1 MPCWPCSPP
10 ALIGLDALGAR
21 SILQIRVW
29 DLLWGACSAETGQCQ
44 GRVLIS
50 FFMRRMLALTP
61 KTFQNVGL
69 WKVPSA
75 VSAAASTTLLAGSK
89 ENKASLCSALKA
101 VRAGQRGKKPSLLA
115 SRQLL
120 VGRSRG
126 LRALP
131 KTSRGPWCLLSP
143 LTPPLIALCL

>member
-1 MPCWPCSPP
+1 M
-10 ALIGLDALGAR
+10 
-21 SILQIRVW
+21 
-29 DLLWGACSAETGQCQ
+29 GQCQ
-44 GRVLIS
+44 GRVLIR
-50 FFMRRMLALTP
+50 FLMRRMLALTP
-61 KTFQNVGL
+61 KIFQNVGL

-75 VSAAASTTLLAGSK
+75 VLAAASTTLLDGSK

-131 KTSRGPWCLLSP
+131 KTSRGPLVSPFSSHSTPHFLVSVKWRMAGEEEHGHSWKQGRLLRTGRAKHWP
-143 LTPPLIALCL
+143 